1 MIITSYTRSFK
12 EAQTYTGFLPLV
24 PALPGIA
31 LAFMP
36 VQPTLWMMTIPTFG
50 QQILINQMMR
60 GEPIDPLYVLVS
72 TVSTILVTLA
82 CIFIAIRLYQKER
95 LLYNTI

>member
-1 MIITSYTRSFK
+1 
-12 EAQTYTGFLPLV
+12 V

-60 GEPIDPLYVLVS
+60 GEPIDPLFVLVS
-72 TVSTILVTLA
+72 AVSTILATLA

-95 LLYNTI
+95 LLYNTK